1 MRQGGRKIG
10 RDRISSVKSVWKE
23 CSFSSAQF
31 QTPHRAKGSRGRYG
45 LLPRECLSRSRKV
58 AEREGEREEEKKG
71 GGGGLV
77 GRSGAQS
84 VGVSRLPSVL
94 SPTRSVDRSTPCCS
108 IVTRPI
114 RARSI
119 IERHTPSTRQTTIPI
134 DFRSSWNPRLAAY
147 SRTGRKLVK
156 WEAVGEAKATDSA
169 IYAAKGESAIVERL
183 ANKRVKQADK

>member
-1 MRQGGRKIG
+1 MRQRGRKIG

-94 SPTRSVDRSTPCCS
+94 SPTRSVDRSTPCYRYPPDSCAFHHRTSHSVHATNHRFS
-108 IVTRPI
+108 I
-114 RARSI
+114 
-119 IERHTPSTRQTTIPI
+119 ELE
-134 DFRSSWNPRLAAY
+134 SSPRRIFSY
-147 SRTGRKLVK
+147 RKKIGEMGSSR
-156 WEAVGEAKATDSA
+156 
-169 IYAAKGESAIVERL
+169 
-183 ANKRVKQADK
+183 

>member
-94 SPTRSVDRSTPCCS
+94 SPTRSVDRSTPCYS
-108 IVTRPI
+108 IVIRPI

-119 IERHTPSTRQTTIPI
+119 IERHCVHATNHRFSIELE
-134 DFRSSWNPRLAAY
+134 SSPRRIFSY
-147 SRTGRKLVK
+147 RKKIGEMGSSR
-156 WEAVGEAKATDSA
+156 
-169 IYAAKGESAIVERL
+169 
-183 ANKRVKQADK
+183 

>member
-1 MRQGGRKIG
+1 M
-10 RDRISSVKSVWKE
+10 
-23 CSFSSAQF
+23 
-31 QTPHRAKGSRGRYG
+31 
-45 LLPRECLSRSRKV
+45 
-58 AEREGEREEEKKG
+58 
-71 GGGGLV
+71 

-119 IERHTPSTRQTTIPI
+119 IERHTPSTIPF